1 MTSRAARV
9 KAALAVATSLA
20 VAACGGASRP
30 PTTGPAPATSAK
42 DDASPQAP
50 ASSTPDDARAA
61 ALIAAMMKRV
71 ERARRLPAK
80 TAVRGKTLARDV
92 LLAQVKD
99 HVKKEIPS
107 EAVRGQGEMLVA
119 FGLLPPAYD
128 YEKGVFDLL
137 EAQLAGYYEPADRTM
152 YLAADL
158 GAEDAEATL
167 AHELVHALQDQHYDL
182 GPQIAFQAEGG
193 DKSSA
198 IHALAE
204 GDAMSAM
211 MDVMMAQKGASAL
224 DLPDDLLA
232 LQMRA
237 QVLMSPGTA
246 DVPPVLRSSLVAP
259 YIDGMLFVHAQ
270 RRRGGWAAVDKAWR
284 SPPTTTEQLLHPDK
298 YDARE
303 PALEV
308 PQPPLSAAG
317 GGFRSMFADLMG
329 EQGLRLVLEEWAPRE
344 KAARAAAGWG
354 GDRAATLV
362 RSQGGV
368 DEHMATW
375 WIRFDGDPKSC
386 PDALEAFDV
395 IARAVQSPPDASG
408 ARQPGKVRH
417 DRHTSPRQVCRDRGD
432 LGPLVVAIAGCDVFL
447 AGGPYARQKGAIEA
461 RSTCKDAI
469 PWAEKTVS
477 GR

>member
-1 MTSRAARV
+1 
-9 KAALAVATSLA
+9 
-20 VAACGGASRP
+20 
-30 PTTGPAPATSAK
+30 
-42 DDASPQAP
+42 
-50 ASSTPDDARAA
+50 
-61 ALIAAMMKRV
+61 
-71 ERARRLPAK
+71 
-80 TAVRGKTLARDV
+80 
-92 LLAQVKD
+92 
-99 HVKKEIPS
+99 
-107 EAVRGQGEMLVA
+107 MLVA

-308 PQPPLSAAG
+308 PQPPLGAAG

-344 KAARAAAGWG
+344 KATRAAAGWG

-375 WIRFDGDPKSC
+375 WIRFDGEKSC
-386 PDALEAFDV
+386 PDAVEAFDDRGPCSRRRTLPV
-395 IARAVQSPPDASG
+395 PGSPAECDTIATPL
-408 ARQPGKVRH
+408 
-417 DRHTSPRQVCRDRGD
+417 PRQVCRDRGD

-447 AGGPYARQKGAIEA
+447 AGGPYAREKGRVEA

-469 PWAEKTVS
+469 PWARRRCQAADDVLRVGPRRWSLARGLLGKRRAGQVKHPGPPRTLS
-477 GR
+477 LQSPPP